1 MTASYGLAL
10 GGAFSRGVPD
20 ARDLIAQAR
29 YAETLGY
36 HSVWAPDHIMMR
48 GPVTECVTLLSAF
61 AGATSRV
68 QLGSGVYL
76 LPLRHPVVTAKMFAM
91 LDYISRERLIFGV
104 GVGGEFAREFE
115 ACGVPVA
122 ERGARADEALEIIE
136 RLWTEPVVTHRGR
149 FYQFNDVAIE
159 PHPAHRPPVWI
170 GGRSEAAETRVARFG
185 NGWLAY
191 LVSPRRL
198 AEARERILERVA
210 QQRPGERVQI
220 GVQMFGYIA
229 PSREAG
235 RRMVMEDLGRWYGRS
250 FDAVV
255 DRYCAFGTPAECA
268 ETVRSFVDAGTD
280 LVVIKLTC
288 APAEQ
293 RDQQAAFA
301 EAVIPLVGGS
311 GRAESPPQPTSF
323 TADRRVG

>member
-1 MTASYGLAL
+1 MTPLYGLAL
-10 GGAFSRGVPD
+10 GGALSRGVPD
-20 ARDLIAQAR
+20 ARDLIEQAQ

-36 HSVWAPDHIMMR
+36 HSVWAPDHVMMR
-48 GPVTECVTLLSAF
+48 GPVTECVTLLGAF
-61 AGATSRV
+61 AGATRRI

-91 LDYISRERLIFGV
+91 LDYISGGRLIFGI

-115 ACGVPVA
+115 SCGVPVT

-149 FYQFNDVAIE
+149 FYQFSDAAIE
-159 PHPAHRPPVWI
+159 PRPTRRPPVWI
-170 GGRSEAAETRVARFG
+170 GGRSEAAERRVARFG

-191 LVSPRRL
+191 LVSPRRI
-198 AEARERILERVA
+198 AEARERILERMA
-210 QQRPGERVQI
+210 RQRPGERVQI
-220 GVQMFGYIA
+220 GVQLFGYIA

-235 RRMVMEDLGRWYGRS
+235 RRMVVEDLDRWYRQS

-268 ETVRSFVDAGTD
+268 ETVRSFADAGVD

-301 EAVIPLVGGS
+301 EAVIPLVGDS
-311 GRAESPPQPTSF
+311 GRTEPPPRPTSF
-323 TADRRVG
+323 TGDRRIG